1 MVLSAKPPREREAAA
16 DHQREA
22 ATQLWPQHPRWLRG
36 TEGLA
41 QPNRSPQAQQ
51 RLLCPPARAPSLH
64 LQRTVQNP
72 RDVYT
77 WRSKADPSSN
87 TCSGPL
93 QP

>member
-51 RLLCPPARAPSLH
+51 RLLCPPRSCALAPPAKDSPEPEGRLH
-64 LQRTVQNP
+64 LEVQ
-72 RDVYT
+72 
-77 WRSKADPSSN
+77 
-87 TCSGPL
+87 G
-93 QP
+93 